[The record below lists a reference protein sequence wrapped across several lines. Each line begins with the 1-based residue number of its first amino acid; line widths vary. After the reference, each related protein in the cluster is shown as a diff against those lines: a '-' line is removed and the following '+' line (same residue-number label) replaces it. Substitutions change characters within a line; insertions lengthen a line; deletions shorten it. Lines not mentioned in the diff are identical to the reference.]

1 MTINFRDI
9 NQENWQECADLS
21 LTKIQDKFIAPNTY
35 SLVQAGFN
43 KSRIVKAIYN
53 DDVMIGFIMYSLDE
67 NDNSSTIHRF
77 MVDKRFQGNG
87 YGKAALRHTIDL
99 LEGTLDCKEIWISEA
114 PENCVAKKL
123 YASLG
128 FEFTGEI
135 EYDEEVMVKK
145 NVSYN

>member
-1 MTINFRDI
+1 M
-9 NQENWQECADLS
+9 
-21 LTKIQDKFIAPNTY
+21 
-35 SLVQAGFN
+35 
-43 KSRIVKAIYN
+43 IVKAIYN

-87 YGKAALRHTIDL
+87 YGKAALRHAIDL

-114 PENCVAKKL
+114 PENYVAKKL
-123 YASLG
+123 YSSLG

-145 NVSYN
+145 NISYN